1 MSLVRRQPSQRA
13 GTTRSALLARRR
25 SAMSTRHCFT
35 AQAGFD
41 AARQLHALPA
51 GHRASRLHGHG
62 FRVQVTT
69 LLGADAA
76 PYPGGELGQLQRT
89 LAAAIAPLDHT
100 LLNEHVEEPSDER
113 LARWIA
119 ARLGLPHAAAVGVQS
134 SETSGVEVDAKGIAH
149 VWRRY
154 RFQSAHRLPNVPL
167 GHKCGRMHGH
177 GFEAVLHLRVAEGES
192 SHVTADRLDDLWAPL
207 HMQLNY
213 ACLNELPG
221 LENPTSE
228 MLSRWLWQ
236 RLAADAGGH
245 LSAIRVYETASC
257 GAHYDGANHRIWKD
271 FHLDSAVRLKRAPV
285 GHPQAG
291 LHGHTYTLRLHL
303 SAQLDELRG
312 WAVDFGDVKEL
323 FKPVFKA
330 LDHHPLHDIPDLA
343 DCDTASVARWVL
355 AQARERLPQ
364 VSRVDLFE
372 TEGCG
377 AIVGTADAEIA
388 LTV

>member
-1 MSLVRRQPSQRA
+1 MPSPAVAAKVDQSRRLHRRRP
-13 GTTRSALLARRR
+13 ARRF
-25 SAMSTRHCFT
+25 AMSTRHHFI

-62 FRVQVTT
+62 FKVQVSAS
-69 LLGADAA
+69 LASEEA
-76 PYPGGELGQLQRT
+76 PFPGGELPRLQQA
-89 LAAAIAPLDHT
+89 LAAAVQPLDHG
-100 LLNEHVEEPSDER
+100 LLNDHVEEPSDER
-113 LARWIA
+113 LARWIG
-119 ARLGLPHAAAVGVQS
+119 ARLGLSDAAVNVQS
-134 SETSGVEVDAKGIAH
+134 SEVSGVQVDALGVAH

-177 GFEAVLHLRVAEGES
+177 GFEAVVHLRVGEGES
-192 SHVTADRLDDLWAPL
+192 SHVAADRLDDLWAPL

-236 RLAADAGGH
+236 RLAASAGAR
-245 LSAIRVYETASC
+245 LSAIKVYETASC
-257 GAHYDGANHRIWKD
+257 GAHYDGAAHRIWKD
-271 FHLDSAVRLKRAPV
+271 FHLDSAVRLKHAPA
-285 GHPQAG
+285 GHPQAA

-303 SAQLDELRG
+303 SAKLDELRG
-312 WAVDFGDVKEL
+312 WAVDFGDVKEQ

-330 LDHHPLHDIPDLA
+330 LDHHALQDIPDLA
-343 DCDTASVARWVL
+343 DCDAASVARWVL

-364 VSRVDLFE
+364 VCRVDLFE

-377 AIVGTADAEIA
+377 AIVVTPDFKTA
-388 LTV
+388 LTA

>member
-1 MSLVRRQPSQRA
+1 MSSRQF
-13 GTTRSALLARRR
+13 
-25 SAMSTRHCFT
+25 FT

-41 AARQLHALPA
+41 AARQLHNLPS
-51 GHRASRLHGHG
+51 GHRALRLHGHS
-62 FRVQVTT
+62 FQVRVR
-69 LLGADAA
+69 AA
-76 PYPGGELGQLQRT
+76 LSEGWAPFPGGELSRLQSM
-89 LAAAIAPLDHT
+89 LADVIAPLDHV
-100 LLNEHVEEPSDER
+100 LLNELVDEPCDDG

-119 ARLGLPHAAAVGVQS
+119 GQLRLPQTPAIGLQS
-134 SETSGVEVDAKGIAH
+134 SANSGVDVDGRGVAH
-149 VWRRY
+149 AWRRY

-177 GFEAVLHLRVAEGES
+177 GFEAVVHLRAAPGEPT
-192 SHVTADRLDDLWAPL
+192 HAACDRLDELWAPL
-207 HMQLNY
+207 HHQLNY

-236 RLAADAGGH
+236 RLVAGTDG
-245 LSAIRVYETASC
+245 LTAVRVYETASC
-257 GAHYDGANHRIWKD
+257 GAQYDGATHRIWKD
-271 FHLDSAVRLKRAPV
+271 FHLDSALRLRRAPP
-285 GHPQAG
+285 GSPLSG

-303 SAQLDELRG
+303 SAELDELRG

-330 LDHHPLHDIPDLA
+330 LDHHPLHDIPDLL
-343 DCDTASVARWVL
+343 DCDAASLARWVL
-355 AQARERLPQ
+355 AQAQARLPQ

-377 AIVGTADAEIA
+377 AIVCTGDAEPVLA
-388 LTV
+388 A